1 MLDLKD
7 VVTINNKKYLLSTID
22 VSVQLNAYP
31 IMGALEYPFETALFR
46 INDNNEVDWVVSYCC
61 KYKTI
66 EEAEKGHKDFLK
78 RVQNGKNAIFGK
90 NLDSLKC
97 RKVRLKKASKS
108 KKFSKGER
116 HE

>member
-31 IMGALEYPFETALFR
+31 IMGALEYLFETALFQ
-46 INDNNEVDWVVSYCC
+46 INDNNKVDWVVSYCC

-78 RVQNGKNAIFGK
+78 RVQNGEKKCHFWKELRQFKMQESA
-90 NLDSLKC
+90 LKE
-97 RKVRLKKASKS
+97 SI
-108 KKFSKGER
+108 
-116 HE
+116 